1 MLPLTNSFITYL
13 LQFLLLLP
21 AFLSTQRPSQFPSYL
36 CLHGTMTGPTDT
48 LNPRHATKDREDAPV
63 SIQDEKKLKQWFIG
77 SIDQGTTSTR
87 FLIFDGTGSPI
98 ASHQMEFKQMYP
110 HSGLVYTHQTS
121 TTNAVTALTD
131 MQMDR
136 A

>member
-1 MLPLTNSFITYL
+1 
-13 LQFLLLLP
+13 
-21 AFLSTQRPSQFPSYL
+21 
-36 CLHGTMTGPTDT
+36 MTGPIDT
-48 LNPRHATKDREDAPV
+48 LNLGHATKDREDAQVP
-63 SIQDEKKLKQWFIG
+63 IQDEKKLKQWFIG

-98 ASHQMEFKQMYP
+98 ASHQTEFKQMYP
-110 HSGLVYTHQTS
+110 HSGLVHTHQIS
-121 TTNAVTALTD
+121 TTNAVTALTL